1 MLFIHYRRRTGAGI
15 EGVTTHHVLP
25 PKGRAKPAYITTFL
39 TYRLFSVGFQ
49 SFTPPI
55 SKFFPYICP
64 RKVMLPYSAEANRAT
79 RPFVFALDYAI
90 TLEFLTLNFYYL

>member
-1 MLFIHYRRRTGAGI
+1 M

-25 PKGRAKPAYITTFL
+25 SKRACKT
-39 TYRLFSVGFQ
+39 RLQNNILNLSSIFCWFSIIY
-49 SFTPPI
+49 PPI